1 MYAEIVTRQGF
12 LFLSPQYTSGITTQT
27 PFKHTPNL
35 TAIME
40 LNLLNQEEIATLRN
54 LLSNA
59 TNIVICAHKSP
70 DGDATGSSLAWM
82 HFLNQIGKT
91 NVKVCMP
98 DATPDFLHWLPGHN
112 SVIRYDRRPKEVE
125 KAFKE
130 ADLVCCLDFNQNSRV
145 DAMQEVLES
154 STAPRLLNL
163 LWSSVI
169 TNNGIMSWK
178 PMQEVGCSV
187 RHTYLD
193 IGLTN
198 LI

>member
-1 MYAEIVTRQGF
+1 
-12 LFLSPQYTSGITTQT
+12 
-27 PFKHTPNL
+27 
-35 TAIME
+35 ME

-82 HFLNQIGKT
+82 HYLNQIGKT
-91 NVKVCMP
+91 NIKVCMP

-130 ADLVCCLDFNQNSRV
+130 ADLVLS
-145 DAMQEVLES
+145 
-154 STAPRLLNL
+154 
-163 LWSSVI
+163 
-169 TNNGIMSWK
+169 
-178 PMQEVGCSV
+178 
-187 RHTYLD
+187 
-193 IGLTN
+193 
-198 LI
+198 